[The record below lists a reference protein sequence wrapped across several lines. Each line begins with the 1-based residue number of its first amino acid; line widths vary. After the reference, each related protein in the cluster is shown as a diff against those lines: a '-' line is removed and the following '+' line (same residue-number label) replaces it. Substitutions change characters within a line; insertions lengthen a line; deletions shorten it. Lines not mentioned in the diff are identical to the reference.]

1 MGNFDDAVAATTTS
15 LNSANSAEENSKYMQ
30 SITAKTTA
38 LKAAFQELVLGSGGL
53 EDFGKAIIPVGTGA
67 LNLIKNIGGLP
78 TILLAVETS
87 LINIKRRCYIN
98 I

>member
-15 LNSANSAEENSKYMQ
+15 LNSANSAEEENAKYMQ

-53 EDFGKAIIPVGTGA
+53 EDFAKAIIPVGTGA
-67 LNLIKNIGGLP
+67 LNLIKNMNKL
-78 TILLAVETS
+78 
-87 LINIKRRCYIN
+87 Y
-98 I
+98 